1 MAFEYQGF
9 ASLGVNLNRQ
19 KYGPLDI
26 SNVFTS
32 EADLK
37 YYLSK
42 GAYTEGVSE
51 YWTKVVPYPYEGQ
64 VLATVIN
71 GVVNVY
77 ALALDA
83 EGAFITQEIAGKV
96 EVDGETI
103 RLNDEGKIELAGM
116 EELETGKTY
125 VPSLVNG
132 KLIWAEPDTTTA
144 EGQAQEIEG
153 LKTRT
158 AAIEATVNGTEE
170 ADGLV
175 KKVADNTKAIADEV
189 AAREQAAS
197 SLTAAIASALA
208 EAKQYADDNDADTI
222 YNDEQVKA
230 DIKTNADA
238 IDAIET
244 ALENIY
250 TKSEVYNKGEI
261 DSALA
266 AITHFTTEVVE
277 STDEMVSDKVLYLIH
292 DTTAEGA
299 DKYNEYLVINGT
311 PTMIG
316 DTTTDLSGYA
326 TKDELTAHET
336 AADGKYATKQA
347 LTDHESTA
355 AATYATKTELTEH
368 MEAAEGKYAVKTEV
382 ETALGNK
389 ADASALAS
397 YYTKDEIDGKGYA
410 VAETVASDLAA
421 ALTNYYTK
429 AEAMGKTEA
438 YTKAEVDRLLDEV
451 SGGSSETAASV
462 KRALDGYIKSMDTEI
477 YGAEV
482 VASWTDA
489 EGNYNPQYSVD
500 DSRVDKVIAAAATAQ
515 TQADK
520 GVEEAAKANSAVSAL
535 ENGQVATNKTDI
547 ETILGRLTPLETANG
562 THNTKIA
569 TLEGKVSGLEAEDT
583 AINAAIGTI
592 NGDIVSLKAKDTELG
607 STLTSIQTAL
617 EGKADKTT
625 LEALENKVYTKT
637 EVDALLEELNL
648 TSVTQAIADN
658 KTAIEGEVERAKSA
672 ENAILSTITT
682 IVGED
687 KDKSIRTI
695 AKEEVALVVDSAP
708 ETFDTLKEIAVWI
721 ENDETGAAAMANKI
735 AAHSTILEGFGGEGQ
750 PAKVKDY
757 VLSEIAAAKYDLP
770 VATLETLGG
779 IKSAAATVDN
789 AVQVSAEGIA
799 TVGRVNVNTLVQ
811 TEGDFIILNG
821 GKAQ

>member
-83 EGAFITQEIAGKV
+83 EGAFITQEIAGKI
-96 EVDGETI
+96 EVDGETVKF
-103 RLNDEGKIELAGM
+103 NEEGKIELAGI
-116 EELETGKTY
+116 EGLETGKTY

-132 KLIWAEPDTTTA
+132 KLVWAEPDTTTA

-158 AAIEATVNGTEE
+158 AAIEATINGTEE

-175 KKVADNTKAIADEV
+175 KKVADNTKAIADEI

-208 EAKQYADDNDADTI
+208 EAKKYADDNDADTI

-238 IDAIET
+238 IGAIET

-250 TKSEVYNKGEI
+250 TKSEVYNKDEI

-266 AITHFTTEVVE
+266 AITHFTTEIVE
-277 STDEMVSDKVLYLIH
+277 STEEMVSDKVLYLIH
-292 DTTAEGA
+292 DATAGGA

-326 TKDELTAHET
+326 TKDELSAHET

-368 MEAAEGKYAVKTEV
+368 MEAAEEKYAVKTEV

-397 YYTKDEIDGKGYA
+397 YYTKDEIDNKGYA
-410 VAETVASDLAA
+410 VAETVESDLAA
-421 ALTNYYTK
+421 ALANYYTK

-489 EGNYNPQYSVD
+489 EGNYNPQYGVD
-500 DSRVDKVIAAAATAQ
+500 NSRVDKVITAAVTAQ

-535 ENGQVATNKTDI
+535 ENGQVATNKSNI
-547 ETILGRLTPLETANG
+547 EAILGRLTPLEEAKG

-569 TLEGKVSGLEAEDT
+569 ALEGKVSGLEAEDI
-583 AINAAIGTI
+583 AINASIGTI
-592 NGDIVSLKAKDTELG
+592 TGDIVNLKAKDTELG

-617 EGKADKTT
+617 EGKADKT
-625 LEALENKVYTKT
+625 ALETLAGKVYTKT
-637 EVDALLEELNL
+637 EVDTLLEKLNL
-648 TSVTQAIADN
+648 TSITQAIADN

-672 ENAILSTITT
+672 ESAIVSTITT

-687 KDKSIRTI
+687 EGKSIRNI
-695 AKEEVALVVDSAP
+695 AKEEVAIVVDSAP

-811 TEGDFIILNG
+811 TEGDFIVLNG